1 MDKSPSEQQQPSI
14 VMQSLLYWEQEKL
27 KALQL
32 DEIRRQNIRCQPL
45 FDFSGCLPR
54 WEKRLRKRL
63 GQVQVLLENV
73 DPEISPGAPD
83 KRAGA

>member
-1 MDKSPSEQQQPSI
+1 MDKNQPEQQQLSI
-14 VMQSLLYWEQEKL
+14 VMQSLLYWEQEKV

-32 DEIRRQNIRCQPL
+32 DEIRRRGIRCKPL

-63 GQVQVLLENV
+63 GQVQVLLEEV
-73 DPEISPGAPD
+73 TPEISSDTPY